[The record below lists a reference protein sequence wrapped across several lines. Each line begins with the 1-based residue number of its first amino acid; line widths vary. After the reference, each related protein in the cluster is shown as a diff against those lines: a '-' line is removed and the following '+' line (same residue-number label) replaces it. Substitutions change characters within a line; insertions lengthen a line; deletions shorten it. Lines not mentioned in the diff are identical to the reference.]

1 MNIKG
6 IPGKLGTKINA
17 ILLLFFVMALIT
29 IIATLYVGRQLEG
42 GAGAINEAGAQRM
55 RVYRMVYLLEAS
67 VREPHHAKE
76 ILGQAH
82 DTYLDF
88 ESALALLAEGDRDRP
103 LFLPRETEVR
113 GQLEQV
119 RQQWQQ
125 QLGPVVLRA
134 IEANEASQR
143 AMALEPLGAQ
153 VREFVE
159 LVNDLVLL
167 IEKSN
172 ARYTDWM
179 WVFQNA
185 LVGMAMVGTLFLI
198 LVLHVLVI
206 APVVRLRKGMENMA
220 AARFDERLPVDTDDE
235 FGELSE
241 GFNTMV
247 DQLANLYATLE
258 QRVADKTR
266 AIEGRNRE
274 LGVLYDIAAYL
285 AEPAELPAVCR
296 GVLVKLC
303 NLLGAESGAV
313 RLVNAKTQE
322 LDLIA
327 SVNLSERFLSCEATL
342 GLGTCLCG
350 EGAAKGE
357 SVVNFVPHR
366 QDLLPHCYREGVN
379 SMVAIP
385 VKKRNHNLGQ
395 FNLFFVGQ
403 RLLTADEVKLL
414 EAVGRHLAVTIE
426 NRRLA
431 VRETDMAV
439 SEERNLLAQELHDSI
454 AQSLAFLNIQAQ
466 MLQSS
471 LDKGQTETAK
481 EELGRMREGIQE
493 SYDTVRELLV
503 HFRIQ
508 VQHADLEAAVR
519 SALDKF
525 ESHTGIPTSL
535 TKVGQGTISEASRI
549 LQILHILQEALS
561 NIRKHAHASAVDVVL
576 RCDGKELH
584 IEVHDNG
591 QGFVPDQ
598 VVEEEG
604 SHVGIGI
611 MRARAKRIGAS
622 VAFQTE
628 PGKGTCVTLELL
640 NA

>member
-17 ILLLFFVMALIT
+17 ILLLFFVVALTT

-55 RVYRMVYLLEAS
+55 RVYRMVYLLEHS
-67 VREPHHAKE
+67 VRDASNAAAQVDEARSVYHA
-76 ILGQAH
+76 
-82 DTYLDF
+82 F
-88 ESALALLAEGDRDRP
+88 EDALALLERGDAERP
-103 LFLPRETEVR
+103 LFVPREAEVR
-113 GQLEQV
+113 EGLAHI
-119 RQQWQQ
+119 RSQWSQ
-125 QLGPVVLRA
+125 QLGPLLVQA
-134 IEANEASQR
+134 
-143 AMALEPLGAQ
+143 LGAPTSAQRTQ
-153 VREFVE
+153 VLQQLNTHVRTFVGTI
-159 LVNDLVLL
+159 NDLVLR

-179 WVFQNA
+179 WMYQNA
-185 LVGMAMVGTLFLI
+185 LVALAMAGTLFLI
-198 LVLHVLVI
+198 LVFHVLVI
-206 APVVRLRKGMENMA
+206 APVAQLRMGMASMA
-220 AARFDERLPVDTDDE
+220 AADFGARLPVDTTDE
-235 FGELSE
+235 FGDLAK
-241 GFNTMV
+241 GFNTMA
-247 DQLANLYATLE
+247 DHLSDLYATLE
-258 QRVADKTR
+258 QRVVGKTR
-266 AIEGRNRE
+266 DIEGRNRE

-285 AEPAELPAVCR
+285 AEPAELSTVCR
-296 GVLVKLC
+296 GVLGKLS

-313 RLVNAKTQE
+313 RLVNNQTQE
-322 LDLIA
+322 LDMIA
-327 SVNLSERFLSCEATL
+327 SVNLSERFLSCETKL

-350 EGAAKGE
+350 EGAVKGE

-366 QDLLPHCYREGVN
+366 QGLLPHCYREGLN

-385 VKKRNHNLGQ
+385 IKKRNHNFGQ

-403 RLLTADEVKLL
+403 RLLTQDEVKLL
-414 EAVGRHLAVTIE
+414 EAVGRHLAVSIE

-431 VRETDMAV
+431 TRETEMAV

-466 MLQSS
+466 MLQGS
-471 LDKGQTETAK
+471 LQSGQTPQAL

-493 SYDTVRELLV
+493 SYDNVRELLV

-508 VQHADLEAAVR
+508 VEHADLEEAVR

-525 ESHTGIPTSL
+525 ESHTGIRTRFVKEGS
-535 TKVGQGTISEASRI
+535 GSISEASRI

-561 NIRKHAHASAVDVVL
+561 NVRKHAQASSVEVIM

-591 QGFVPDQ
+591 KGFVPGD
-598 VVEEEG
+598 VVEEGG

-611 MRARAKRIGAS
+611 MRARAKRIGATVDLRAQS
-622 VAFQTE
+622 
-628 PGKGTCVTLELL
+628 GKGTCVTLDLVH
-640 NA
+640 A